1 MGEQTKLVSMD
12 VEQRRALP
20 ECSWGEL
27 SEPGTYVEKETGDL
41 YRIPKA
47 LIQEAAPLI
56 RKASLQASRLVQL
69 SKNPFMTTFVARL
82 TCAEHNI
89 KSNF

>member
-47 LIQEAAPLI
+47 PNSRGGSVDSQGELTG
-56 RKASLQASRLVQL
+56 LQ
-69 SKNPFMTTFVARL
+69 
-82 TCAEHNI
+82 TCSA
-89 KSNF
+89 